1 MSRLAELREKIITA
15 FIPPLLALTLIGLD
29 HVPPAMLVRMLTL
42 LTAWACMAL
51 PLAVLF
57 GHCALGEE

>member
-1 MSRLAELREKIITA
+1 MSRVAELREKIITA
-15 FIPPLLALTLIGLD
+15 TVPPLLVLTLLGLE
-29 HVPPAMLVRMLTL
+29 HMPPAMLARLLTL